1 MSNRLKNS
9 NSGTYSLDL
18 SKSAI
23 DLERTK
29 AFPKNIEFDV
39 MLTFIG
45 NPKGSLLRDVTPTP
59 SNLTVNQHHSFI
71 RLPDNNY
78 KKRRFDP
85 RSGSN
90 PFIVFD
96 YSTPI
101 KRTNRTKIY
110 S

>member
-1 MSNRLKNS
+1 M
-9 NSGTYSLDL
+9 DL

-39 MLTFIG
+39 MLTFVG
-45 NPKGSLLRDVTPTP
+45 NPINSLVSSVTPTP

-71 RLPDNNY
+71 QLPDNNY
-78 KKRRFDP
+78 KKRKFDP

-90 PFIVFD
+90 PFI
-96 YSTPI
+96 
-101 KRTNRTKIY
+101 IY
-110 S
+110 DLSLIHI

>member
-1 MSNRLKNS
+1 MVCLLYLLLFLLLNTAVSSSDFFSILTPFILKDAHGVSNRLKNS

-45 NPKGSLLRDVTPTP
+45 NPKGSLLRDVTPQT
-59 SNLTVNQHHSFI
+59 
-71 RLPDNNY
+71 
-78 KKRRFDP
+78 
-85 RSGSN
+85 
-90 PFIVFD
+90 
-96 YSTPI
+96 
-101 KRTNRTKIY
+101 
-110 S
+110 